1 MTKLVPKL
9 VAITIFATTTSAFA
23 QSGGPPTG
31 DYRGPGNS
39 VPMSRFDLNNSAQ
52 RDVRQRMGP
61 DQRRLEL
68 VQTTLLNRFAALGFA
83 ELIDIDKAG
92 VNYLAKVR
100 TAKGETVN
108 VTIDPMTGEIIGM
121 QPVAVIIAAEPQPGT
136 IARTPQSGSTG
147 SGSSSSSGLS
157 GGIGTSNGEY
167 ASMGSC
173 QPAGWAGLSDRI
185 DQLPENKQLTANRL
199 MRQIWEN
206 YSDGDLIACR
216 EKLEDLS
223 DMVRSASAR

>member
-1 MTKLVPKL
+1 MLIRLVPKL
-9 VAITIFATTTSAFA
+9 VAFALLATTTSAFA
-23 QSGGPPTG
+23 QSGGPPAG
-31 DYRGPGNS
+31 DYRGPGDS
-39 VPMSRFDLNNSAQ
+39 VPMSRFDLDESAQ
-52 RDVRQRMGP
+52 QDVRQRMGP

-68 VQTTLLNRFAALGFA
+68 VQTTLLNRFGALGFA

-100 TAKGETVN
+100 TAKGETVD
-108 VTIDPMTGEIIGM
+108 VTIDPMSGEIIGM
-121 QPVAVIIAAEPQPGT
+121 QPVAVIVAVEPQPGAST
-136 IARTPQSGSTG
+136 RTTRSGSGG
-147 SGSSSSSGLS
+147 SGSSDG
-157 GGIGTSNGEY
+157 GEY

-185 DQLPENKQLTANRL
+185 DQLPQNKQLTANRL

-206 YSDGDLIACR
+206 YSDGDSIARR

-223 DMVRSASAR
+223 DIVRSASAR

>member
-1 MTKLVPKL
+1 MMIRLVPKL
-9 VAITIFATTTSAFA
+9 VAFAVLVTTTSAFA
-23 QSGGPPTG
+23 QSGGPPAG
-31 DYRGPGNS
+31 DYRGPGDS
-39 VPMSRFDLNNSAQ
+39 VPMSRFDLNESAQ

-92 VNYLAKVR
+92 VNYLARVR
-100 TAKGETVN
+100 TVNGETVN
-108 VTIDPMTGEIIGM
+108 VTIDPMSGEIIGM
-121 QPVAVIIAAEPQPGT
+121 QPVAVIVAAEPQPGT
-136 IARTPQSGSTG
+136 TARTPQSGSSG
-147 SGSSSSSGLS
+147 SGSS
-157 GGIGTSNGEY
+157 GGGEY

-173 QPAGWAGLSDRI
+173 QPAGWASLSDRI
-185 DQLPENKQLTANRL
+185 DQLPQNKQLTANRL

-206 YSDGDLIACR
+206 YSDGDSIACR